1 MDVNKTVTSILS
13 PCTLPISRNHSK
25 GKTSF
30 HAENRVA
37 MKKSKFRK
45 KERWVILA
53 KEDSDPVGRFW
64 YFMHFLLPLVW
75 IGALFDLLLKKM
87 Y

>member
-1 MDVNKTVTSILS
+1 
-13 PCTLPISRNHSK
+13 
-25 GKTSF
+25 
-30 HAENRVA
+30 

-45 KERWVILA
+45 KEYWVILA
-53 KEDSDPVGRFW
+53 KEDSGTVGRFW

>member
-1 MDVNKTVTSILS
+1 
-13 PCTLPISRNHSK
+13 
-25 GKTSF
+25 
-30 HAENRVA
+30 